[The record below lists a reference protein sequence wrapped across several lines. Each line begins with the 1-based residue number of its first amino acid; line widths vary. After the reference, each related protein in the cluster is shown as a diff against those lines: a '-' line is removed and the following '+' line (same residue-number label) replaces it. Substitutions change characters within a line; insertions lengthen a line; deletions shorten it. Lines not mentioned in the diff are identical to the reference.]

1 MRKNTEGKHN
11 RTNTEQDKTKKK
23 NSSEYFFLVEEME
36 SGDDSLFFI
45 GLSFCSLSGAR
56 TRVTLSQ
63 NSLYQKVLFAG

>member
-36 SGDDSLFFI
+36 SGDDSLF
-45 GLSFCSLSGAR
+45 SLACH
-56 TRVTLSQ
+56 
-63 NSLYQKVLFAG
+63 FAVYLVQGPG